1 MCTDRRGFI
10 KFSALSALTLGLESP
25 NIAASQNSSV
35 QKMAGQAKPIAPGE
49 YSQRQQNAQRYM
61 RDAGLDAIVLTG
73 GSSLRYFTGAQWGIS
88 ERLFALVLPAN
99 GELGWVAPAFEK
111 DRTLEQIQFGTDV
124 RTWQEDENPY
134 ELVAAILKDRGLRSG
149 RLGIEETVQ
158 FRAGPTEARGP

>member
-73 GSSLRYFTGAQWGIS
+73 GWRVRYYPGAQ
-88 ERLFALVLPAN
+88 
-99 GELGWVAPAFEK
+99 
-111 DRTLEQIQFGTDV
+111 
-124 RTWQEDENPY
+124 
-134 ELVAAILKDRGLRSG
+134 RGLNLSVLSFVIPPVRHW
-149 RLGIEETVQ
+149 VWC
-158 FRAGPTEARGP
+158 

>member
-35 QKMAGQAKPIAPGE
+35 QKMARQAKPIAPGE

-73 GSSLRYFTGAQWGIS
+73 GSRHPSFNSRAWGH
-88 ERLFALVLPAN
+88 R
-99 GELGWVAPAFEK
+99 
-111 DRTLEQIQFGTDV
+111 
-124 RTWQEDENPY
+124 
-134 ELVAAILKDRGLRSG
+134 
-149 RLGIEETVQ
+149 ETVVC
-158 FRAGPTEARGP
+158 FGRSRLVRIGGG

>member
-73 GSSLRYFTGAQWGIS
+73 GSGPRLFSRAPRGIS
-88 ERLFALVLPAN
+88 GRVFFFVVSAPSRL
-99 GELGWVAPAFEK
+99 
-111 DRTLEQIQFGTDV
+111 
-124 RTWQEDENPY
+124 
-134 ELVAAILKDRGLRSG
+134 
-149 RLGIEETVQ
+149 
-158 FRAGPTEARGP
+158 

>member
-73 GSSLRYFTGAQWGIS
+73 GAGLRYFTRAPGGVS
-88 ERLFALVLPAN
+88 ERVFAFVLPAH
-99 GELGWVAPAFEK
+99 GGV
-111 DRTLEQIQFGTDV
+111 G
-124 RTWQEDENPY
+124 
-134 ELVAAILKDRGLRSG
+134 
-149 RLGIEETVQ
+149 
-158 FRAGPTEARGP
+158 